1 MFPFGF
7 PPTRQSRYLAREN
20 FHLVKEYR
28 TLNSETTERE
38 VLAAIRIVDGEAGGN
53 TKLMAAALYVA
64 LLVVCGLAVYVVIGM

>member
-7 PPTRQSRYLAREN
+7 PPTRQSRYLALEI

-28 TLNSETTERE
+28 TLNSDTTERE
-38 VLAAIRIVDGEAGGN
+38 VMAAIRIVDSEAGGN